1 MKEEGGGGNCG
12 NMFGDLFF
20 VRTVTETCWYYFPKI
35 AYLQMNRLSFVYLDI
50 CGIKI
55 SPLTSAVIF

>member
-1 MKEEGGGGNCG
+1 MKEGGGGNCG

-35 AYLQMNRLSFVYLDI
+35 AYLQMKR
-50 CGIKI
+50 I
-55 SPLTSAVIF
+55 SSELEFLKSLWGLGTKEE